1 MRRIAKTLIL
11 GSVLLLA
18 TIVARGATPAE
29 FTDTFRLA
37 DCTFSDS
44 GRNPYFSLQPGDRLV
59 LEGEDDGETVVVQI
73 TVLRDRQS
81 ITFDTADGIQRTVR
95 TRVIE
100 EREWVDDE
108 LVEVSRNFF
117 ARCAQTNDVFY
128 FGEDVDIYDGGV
140 IVSHD
145 GAWRAGSN
153 GALPGLIMP
162 GTFLLGSR
170 YFQEVAPD
178 VALDRAEHMRAGFE
192 VEVPAGTFS
201 DCVEVHETTPLEPRA
216 LSVKIYCA
224 GIGLVDDS
232 GARLAD
238 LEIDGSADTAGT
250 EPRPS
255 PRHRP
260 DAR

>member
-1 MRRIAKTLIL
+1 MRRIVILAVSLVVGTL
-11 GSVLLLA
+11 
-18 TIVARGATPAE
+18 VARSATPAE
-29 FTDTFRLA
+29 FTDSFRLA
-37 DCTFSDS
+37 DCTFSDT

-59 LEGEDDGETVVVQI
+59 LEGLDDGEDVVVQI
-73 TVLRDRQS
+73 TVLRDRQP
-81 ITFDTADGIQRTVR
+81 ITFTDSAGQTHTVR

-117 ARCAQTNDVFY
+117 ARCTQTNDVFY
-128 FGEDVDIYDGGV
+128 FGEDVDIYEGGA
-140 IVSHD
+140 IVSHE
-145 GAWRAGSN
+145 GAWRAGAS

-178 VALDRAEHMRAGFE
+178 VALDRAEHVREGFE
-192 VEVPAGTFS
+192 VEVPAGTFE

-238 LEIDGSADTAGT
+238 LEIDGSADTADT
-250 EPRPS
+250 EPRPT
-255 PRHRP
+255 RRQ
-260 DAR
+260 R